1 MSPMDYYFQLNNLMG
16 LLDDNEKN
24 TLLQLFS
31 QLEGAGV
38 DVTQDAE
45 GDEHLF
51 EEIDEVEEQEQEE
64 GQEQEQQ
71 EQEQEQG
78 EEKEKEKEKEKNGV
92 NEEAGERDSEM

>member
-1 MSPMDYYFQLNNLMG
+1 MDYYFQLNNLMG

-71 EQEQEQG
+71 EQEQG
-78 EEKEKEKEKEKNGV
+78 EEKEKEKEKNGV
-92 NEEAGERDSEM
+92 DEEAGERDSEM

>member
-1 MSPMDYYFQLNNLMG
+1 MDYYFQLNNLMG

-51 EEIDEVEEQEQEE
+51 EEIDEVEEQEQE
-64 GQEQEQQ
+64 Q
-71 EQEQEQG
+71 EQEQEEQG
-78 EEKEKEKEKEKNGV
+78 EEKEKEKNGV
-92 NEEAGERDSEM
+92 NEEAGERDIEM

>member
-1 MSPMDYYFQLNNLMG
+1 MDYYFQLNNLMG

-64 GQEQEQQ
+64 GQEQEQ
-71 EQEQEQG
+71 G
-78 EEKEKEKEKEKNGV
+78 EEKEKEKEKNGV

>member
-1 MSPMDYYFQLNNLMG
+1 MDYYFQLNNLMG

-64 GQEQEQQ
+64 GQEQEQ
-71 EQEQEQG
+71 G
-78 EEKEKEKEKEKNGV
+78 EEKEKEKEKEKNCV

>member
-1 MSPMDYYFQLNNLMG
+1 MDYYFQLNNLMG

-64 GQEQEQQ
+64 GQEQEQ
-71 EQEQEQG
+71 G